1 LQRTFEYLAKQQ
13 PEMMARISAETQGR
27 LDPRVTRQ
35 IQLPP
40 VPLPLRAGDMVKLAG
55 QSHKVL
61 AVVIRQGE
69 QVAQLE
75 GVKELIPSHR
85 LER

>member
-1 LQRTFEYLAKQQ
+1 
-13 PEMMARISAETQGR
+13 
-27 LDPRVTRQ
+27 
-35 IQLPP
+35 
-40 VPLPLRAGDMVKLAG
+40 MVKLAG